1 MGSWNGAIEGYKISY
16 LNSTSV
22 RLSLLDLNLRQDQ
35 NMEEM
40 NIDEVVD
47 VPDTPDRL
55 AAHHII
61 GKECVGR
68 ECNSS
73 LTASLRNPD
82 IVDGKCMNG
91 LRGRGRLVNDNGQNR
106 RLIIRSR
113 KNLSNDEP
121 KGCGNSLVLSPSEN
135 TNASQNAHL
144 FRRPVKDKSSI
155 HKIRHSIGTENM
167 DKGKGICPKFPS
179 ISSGCEEGT
188 AFSDLTE
195 QNGHRQ
201 KPKTIFPHDAF
212 KDLLVEDKRKEQI
225 LTIDG
230 SSSKASNNA
239 YKGKEKLEDNVSKG
253 PELAVAHGKG
263 ANMSNDSQHK
273 TEKQM
278 SKPVQSLTLPRVSGQ
293 KRLVRNGCISPH
305 NIATRAKQLA
315 EGQSTSSIAKQ
326 SPLGAVVSKS
336 TPCLIN
342 INDIVSEDNNG
353 DRVKGKGVV
362 IHPSTSKDQGDKII
376 HTTGRPVINNEDA
389 DGSSYAIR
397 NTFGCSEGLG
407 GWRST
412 RSRSRFTDH
421 PLSDVVVPHS
431 GRIDGVGS
439 FISQQHKNRAEQ
451 RDAVSRIN
459 RRVHFDFA
467 KESDAAQTASR
478 IDSEVDRVA
487 GSHHAANTLTRRQ
500 KKHKLTSR
508 NPGECSTS
516 VSDDSDIVFLGSSGE
531 NSRSSRLQT
540 RQNWGGLDPVIEVDE
555 LSPEMRQTISRG
567 LDCINID
574 DSDSRTRQVE
584 ADEMLARELQEQL
597 YHEEPV
603 VGAGGTDENLAWA
616 LPQEDV
622 LHAASGGSHIESHP
636 RGSLVS
642 HSYRQPRSRP
652 SQNPSI
658 RRGAQARAPTSSRL
672 AQLMRTQSRVPTS
685 SRITQLRN
693 HFSRHSPTVSSNRRN
708 LRFPMDMDL
717 DMRLDILEA
726 LEAAVGDISD
736 MSMANHIF
744 QVQRDFNEN
753 DYEMLLA
760 LDDNNHQHAGASAN
774 QINCLPQSAVQT
786 DSSEEACAICLE
798 IPTIGETIRHLPC
811 LHKFH
816 RDCIDPWLSRK
827 ASCPVCKSS
836 IT

>member
-1 MGSWNGAIEGYKISY
+1 
-16 LNSTSV
+16 
-22 RLSLLDLNLRQDQ
+22 
-35 NMEEM
+35 MEEM
-40 NIDEVVD
+40 DIDEVVD

-55 AAHHII
+55 AARHII

-68 ECNSS
+68 ERNLS
-73 LTASLRNPD
+73 LAASLRNPD
-82 IVDGKCMNG
+82 FVDGKCMDG

-106 RLIIRSR
+106 RLVIRSR

-121 KGCGNSLVLSPSEN
+121 KGWGNSLLPSPPEN
-135 TNASQNAHL
+135 SDASQNAHL
-144 FRRPVKDKSSI
+144 FRRPVKDKSFI
-155 HKIRHSIGTENM
+155 HKTRHSIGTENM
-167 DKGKGICPKFPS
+167 DKGKGICTKFPS
-179 ISSGCEEGT
+179 KSSGCEEGT

-195 QNGHRQ
+195 QNGHTQ
-201 KPKTIFPHDAF
+201 KPKTVFPHDAY
-212 KDLLVEDKRKEQI
+212 
-225 LTIDG
+225 
-230 SSSKASNNA
+230 SSKASSNA
-239 YKGKEKLEDNVSKG
+239 YKGKEKLEDNASKG

-263 ANMSNDSQHK
+263 ANMSIDSQHK

-315 EGQSTSSIAKQ
+315 EGQTTSSTAKQ
-326 SPLGAVVSKS
+326 SPLGLWFPK
-336 TPCLIN
+336 
-342 INDIVSEDNNG
+342 E
-353 DRVKGKGVV
+353 
-362 IHPSTSKDQGDKII
+362 QGDKII
-376 HTTGRPVINNEDA
+376 HTPGRPVINNEEA

-397 NTFGCSEGLG
+397 NPFGCSEGLG

-421 PLSDVVVPHS
+421 PLSDVAVS
-431 GRIDGVGS
+431 LSERIDGVGS
-439 FISQQHKNRAEQ
+439 FISQQHKNRAEP
-451 RDAVSRIN
+451 RDAGSRIN
-459 RRVHFDFA
+459 RRAQFDFA
-467 KESDAAQTASR
+467 KDSDAAQTASR

-487 GSHHAANTLTRRQ
+487 GPRHAANTLRRQ

-531 NSRSSRLQT
+531 NSRPSRLQT
-540 RQNWGGLDPVIEVDE
+540 RQNWGSLDPVIEVDE
-555 LSPEMRQTISRG
+555 LSPEMRRSMSRG
-567 LDCINID
+567 LDCMNND
-574 DSDSRTRQVE
+574 DSDTRARQVE

-603 VGAGGTDENLAWA
+603 VGGGGIDENLASV

-636 RGSLVS
+636 RGLLVS
-642 HSYRQPRSRP
+642 QSYRQPRSRP

-658 RRGAQARAPTSSRL
+658 RRGAQSRAPTSSRL
-672 AQLMRTQSRVPTS
+672 AQLMRTQARVPTS

-708 LRFPMDMDL
+708 LRFPIDMDL

-726 LEAAVGDISD
+726 LEAAVGDLSD
-736 MSMANHIF
+736 MSMVNHIF

-760 LDDNNHQHAGASAN
+760 LDDNNHQHAGASVN

-786 DSSEEACAICLE
+786 DTSEEACAICLE

-816 RDCIDPWLSRK
+816 KDCIDPWLSRK